1 MKKTLWVLAVISWVS
16 TSVLAFPIDQDR
28 SYLNRIMLYND
39 SPYTISYLFWNNSIP
54 SSAYYIQRG
63 STDLYHSGIGDSA
76 AILVFSAC
84 TEATPYGGP
93 CRTYEWHILPQM
105 YNAELIS
112 TIHIKSIYDVTV
124 SCLDGSATS
133 CIVN

>member
-1 MKKTLWVLAVISWVS
+1 MKKILWLLAVISWAS
-16 TSVLAFPIDQDR
+16 SSASAFATGQDR

-39 SPYTISYLFWNNSIP
+39 SPYPISYLFWNKSMP
-54 SSAYYIQRG
+54 SNLYSIQRG

-84 TEATPYGGP
+84 TEATPYGGA
-93 CRTYEWHILPQM
+93 CRTYERHILPQM

-112 TIHIKSIYDVTV
+112 TIHIKSIYDVAVT
-124 SCLDGSATS
+124 CLDGSATS
-133 CIVN
+133 CIVD